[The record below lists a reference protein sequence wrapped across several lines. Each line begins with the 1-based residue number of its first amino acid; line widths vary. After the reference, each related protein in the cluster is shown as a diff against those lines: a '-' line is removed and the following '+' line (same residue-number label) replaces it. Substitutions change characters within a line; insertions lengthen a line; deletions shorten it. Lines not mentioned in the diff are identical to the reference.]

1 MPKQKRTNFKTR
13 LSLIILYFLGLI
25 LAISSALPA
34 YLQSNFLNE
43 FVSLESLGYFFIIA
57 NALTVFG
64 ILFFPKLIKKLS
76 NFFLTKVVLVIH
88 AVSLLGMVIANN
100 PLSALLATILFTV
113 ATNLL
118 WINMDVLIE
127 TFSSNSSTGRT
138 RTIYFTFINIGWIL
152 SPSLAS
158 YLIRLGDYQLTFLV
172 AAFLTAPV
180 FFVLLYQGRRLKDK
194 VIYSKEKLS
203 VAIKKTWT
211 NKNLRGIFF
220 ISLLLQLFYSTAVV
234 YIPIYL
240 YQTMG
245 IGWADLGLMFSIMLI
260 PFLLF
265 EIPAG
270 ILADKYIGEKE
281 ILFLGFL
288 ILAGS
293 LFLFFYLKTNAFW
306 VWTAALFL
314 SRVGAS
320 LIEAMRETYFF
331 KIVDAKDIG
340 YINIFRTTAP
350 LGYILGSFL
359 AILILFF
366 LPLNYFFLLVSILI
380 FLGLGFVASI
390 KDTK

>member
-1 MPKQKRTNFKTR
+1 MPKQKKKTFKSR
-13 LSLIILYFLGLI
+13 FSLIILYFLGLL
-25 LAISSALPA
+25 LAVSSALPA

-57 NALTVFG
+57 NTLTVLA

-76 NFFLTKVVLVIH
+76 NFFLTKVILVIH
-88 AVSLLGMVIANN
+88 AIALLGMVIANN

-127 TFSSNSSTGRT
+127 AFSSNSSTGKT

-152 SPSLAS
+152 SPSLSS
-158 YLIRLGDYQLTFLV
+158 YLIGRGDYQLSFLV

-180 FFVLLYQGRRLKDK
+180 FLVFLYQARRLKDK
-194 VIYSKEKLS
+194 IVYSKEKLS
-203 VAIKKTWT
+203 VVIKKTWT

-220 ISLLLQLFYSTAVV
+220 VSFLLQLFYSTAVV

-240 YQTMG
+240 YQTMN
-245 IGWADLGLMFSIMLI
+245 IPWTDLGLMFSIMLV

-270 ILADKYIGEKE
+270 IIADKYIGEKE
-281 ILFLGFL
+281 ILFLGFF
-288 ILAGS
+288 ILAAS
-293 LFLFFYLKTNAFW
+293 LFLFFYLQTSFFW
-306 VWTAALFL
+306 AWAAALFL
-314 SRVGAS
+314 SRVGAA

-340 YINIFRTTAP
+340 HINVFRTTAP
-350 LGYILGSFL
+350 LGYIIGSGL
-359 AILILFF
+359 AILVVGL
-366 LPLNYFFLLVSILI
+366 LPLNYLFLIVALI
-380 FLGLGFVASI
+380 TLSGLGFVASI